1 MVQLTVP
8 HLCISTCIG
17 IDLRKYSIPLS
28 HHQDIL
34 PRQVQQTFSRI
45 TFCVQL
51 NIEMHHSNIVTHTY
65 LIIRMNNLCKNVLI
79 HTHITFAGII
89 LVHTL
94 HKTLSLHVIRLLNY
108 HHTSYSSNIH
118 PTHDVHTLY
127 CLGRQQVFNFQL
139 RPLQMSSPRG
149 KIGLNGE
156 RNFYCHKIHFW
167 SGSVI
172 GVSKHSTEC
181 C

>member
-8 HLCISTCIG
+8 HLCIGTCIG
-17 IDLRKYSIPLS
+17 IALRKYSFPLS
-28 HHQDIL
+28 L
-34 PRQVQQTFSRI
+34 RI
-45 TFCVQL
+45 DLGRYNRLSAEYVLRSIKTLKCIIHTQW
-51 NIEMHHSNIVTHTY
+51 TYTY

-139 RPLQMSSPRG
+139 CPLQMSSPRG